1 MLHRMQCDIVQTS
14 GKAISALLAEMEDET
29 ELFASQATLRW
40 VELHLLVIAQTLA
53 HLAAPLHRRLLLID
67 WHGWDH
73 LRRVLESDAQP
84 RRDEIWYGVRA
95 LTPQTLEMI
104 QQLRVREPS
113 LFEFGY

>member
-14 GKAISALLAEMEDET
+14 GRAIGTLLAEMQDDA

-40 VELHLLVIAQTLA
+40 VELHLLVMAQTLA

-67 WHGWDH
+67 WHGWAH
-73 LRRVLESDAQP
+73 LRQALEADHQP
-84 RRDEIWYGVRA
+84 RRDEVWYAVRA
-95 LTPQTLEMI
+95 LVPQTLDLI
-104 QQLRVREPS
+104 QQLRQREPA